1 MLFINMSKVLITPF
15 ATLELDR
22 YPTDSHPS
30 LQAFDA
36 ADEYLLNELAA
47 INPAKNSKILIL
59 NDSFGSLACS
69 LANQFSISS
78 YGDSYLAELALYN
91 NLTQNNIP
99 LSTINF
105 IPSTELLLEQYDVV
119 LIKIPKT
126 LALLEEQ
133 LIQLQPHITTN
144 TLILAGAMIKHLS
157 KTANELLEK
166 YIGSVQASLAIK
178 KARLLRITPTHKTLA
193 KSPYPSN
200 YKVKE
205 LNLTLTNHANVFCRE
220 GLDIGTRVLMPY
232 LSYQPN
238 LIKVADLGCGNG
250 ILGIIFALNN
260 PQAELMSV
268 DESYMAITSAKE
280 NWQQAVPNRSATI
293 KISDGLLNQAKN
305 SLDCI
310 LCNPP
315 FHQQQV
321 IGDFIAKRMFKQ
333 ARDCL
338 KQQGELWIVANRHLS
353 YYQLLKKLFTQVT
366 TITQTNKF
374 VVLKA
379 IK

>member
-1 MLFINMSKVLITPF
+1 MSKVLTTPF
-15 ATLELDR
+15 ATLKLDR

-47 INPAKNSKILIL
+47 LNPTKNSKILVL

-69 LANQFSISS
+69 LANQFSINS
-78 YGDSYLAELALYN
+78 YSDSYLAELALYN
-91 NLTQNNIP
+91 NLVQNNIP

-178 KARLLRITPTHKTLA
+178 KHD
-193 KSPYPSN
+193 Y
-200 YKVKE
+200 
-205 LNLTLTNHANVFCRE
+205 
-220 GLDIGTRVLMPY
+220 
-232 LSYQPN
+232 
-238 LIKVADLGCGNG
+238 
-250 ILGIIFALNN
+250 
-260 PQAELMSV
+260 
-268 DESYMAITSAKE
+268 
-280 NWQQAVPNRSATI
+280 
-293 KISDGLLNQAKN
+293 
-305 SLDCI
+305 
-310 LCNPP
+310 
-315 FHQQQV
+315 
-321 IGDFIAKRMFKQ
+321 
-333 ARDCL
+333 
-338 KQQGELWIVANRHLS
+338 
-353 YYQLLKKLFTQVT
+353 
-366 TITQTNKF
+366 
-374 VVLKA
+374 
-379 IK
+379 